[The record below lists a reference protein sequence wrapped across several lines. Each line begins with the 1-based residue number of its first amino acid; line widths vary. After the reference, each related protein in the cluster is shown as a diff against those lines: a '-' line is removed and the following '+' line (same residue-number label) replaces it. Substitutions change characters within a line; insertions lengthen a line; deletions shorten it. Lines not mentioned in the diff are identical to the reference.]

1 MHFFFVLYSF
11 SLYTNNKRNAIM
23 LTARYDLYIG
33 IGIGAVSV
41 IIIILIATII
51 FCKCCIPSSS
61 HRYFGR
67 SVSHYAAIN
76 NIDAKTYFKPPQH
89 LVSNSLS

>member
-1 MHFFFVLYSF
+1 LFFKFVSEI
-11 SLYTNNKRNAIM
+11 NIRDAIM
-23 LTARYDLYIG
+23 FISHYDLFIG

-41 IIIILIATII
+41 IVIILIATII
-51 FCKCCIPSSS
+51 FCKCCIPSSN

-89 LVSNSLS
+89 LVSCSFSTWIDWQ

>member
-1 MHFFFVLYSF
+1 LFLD
-11 SLYTNNKRNAIM
+11 LLPIDLKKKRNAIM
-23 LTARYDLYIG
+23 LSAHYDLYIG

-41 IIIILIATII
+41 IILILIVTII
-51 FCKCCIPSSS
+51 FCKCFVPSAS

-89 LVSNSLS
+89 LVSNFPSD

>member
-1 MHFFFVLYSF
+1 
-11 SLYTNNKRNAIM
+11 M
-23 LTARYDLYIG
+23 LTTRHDLFVGIAIG
-33 IGIGAVSV
+33 SISV
-41 IIIILIATII
+41 IILVLIVTII
-51 FCKCCIPSSS
+51 FCKCCIPSAS

-89 LVSNSLS
+89 LVSSGSFAFD